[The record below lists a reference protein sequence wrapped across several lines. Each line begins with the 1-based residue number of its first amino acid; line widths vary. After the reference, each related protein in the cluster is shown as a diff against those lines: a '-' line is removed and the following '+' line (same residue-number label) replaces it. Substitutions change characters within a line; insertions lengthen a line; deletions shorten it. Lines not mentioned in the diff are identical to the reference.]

1 MTTSSLLRPEVGAP
15 GLFSRAVPGPTS
27 APRRG
32 PVAVA
37 RLGTLG
43 TRGCRGV
50 SLRAAPLVRGRVAVG
65 FTAPRA
71 IASDKIPKRADEP
84 SEVEEKTS
92 SNPDPAD
99 APKPPSAVID
109 VQSMTSTAS
118 NDDPEAASDGGDGGG
133 SGDDRG
139 SGGGGDGGD
148 EGSGDAGGG
157 RRPGQPELPPSM
169 VALAT
174 WAVSQTKDWS
184 AAADG
189 GLRAAFGTLV
199 GVNCI
204 TVMLVRAMRGRSERR
219 RRARDEKKRAAIEA
233 RNVAAH
239 EEELAALSR
248 RRDAEKN
255 AAVAEKEVVVGAG
268 GTNPA
273 FPPARRD
280 PGEVLNSMGRRPEPA
295 AAGGAAAAAAAG
307 AAVPTTVPSVDGF
320 DTDEAEDFLVRALES
335 YDGVD
340 ALEGLP
346 DAPPAGVSLSAA
358 ERGVQSRTSPRSPSP
373 SPSPG
378 ADFSSPPT
386 LAGEDVLAFA
396 VIPDDARDPRV
407 VTALGDVARAQ
418 AAAADAFRAAGVATA
433 RAADA
438 TDAAQRLQRAIA
450 AGASEEELNA
460 ISAQAAAAANGAA
473 AAAGKAATREGADL
487 LLRENG
493 AGVGR
498 AAKVAVGGVAAAAGA
513 VARGVSIATPVVV
526 DGARRYVPAAADAVG
541 RGAKTVWD
549 GDEVEGKRRPG
560 LKQRAGEFFAKFKR
574 RGGEDGGETAAP
586 AV

>member
-1 MTTSSLLRPEVGAP
+1 MTTSSLLRPEVGAS
-15 GLFSRAVPGPTS
+15 GLFSRGIPGPSS

-139 SGGGGDGGD
+139 SGGGGGG
-148 EGSGDAGGG
+148 EGSGDAG
-157 RRPGQPELPPSM
+157 RPGQPELPPSM

-219 RRARDEKKRAAIEA
+219 RRQRDEAKKAALEA
-233 RNVAAH
+233 KNVAAH
-239 EEELAALSR
+239 EEELAALSAR
-248 RRDAEKN
+248 RAAEKN
-255 AAVAEKEVVVGAG
+255 AAKEDLAFEKEVGGAG
-268 GTNPA
+268 TPTSSPA

-280 PGEVLNSMGRRPEPA
+280 PTEVLNSMSRRPDDASVITP
-295 AAGGAAAAAAAG
+295 AG
-307 AAVPTTVPSVDGF
+307 AAPGTVPPASSSFGTIDGF
-320 DTDEAEDFLVRALES
+320 DTDEAEDFFVRALES

-346 DAPPAGVSLSAA
+346 DVEAAAAA
-358 ERGVQSRTSPRSPSP
+358 ENGVQSRTSLPSPSP
-373 SPSPG
+373 SPS
-378 ADFSSPPT
+378 SPP

-407 VTALGDVARAQ
+407 VAALGDVARAQ
-418 AAAADAFRAAGVATA
+418 AAAADAMLNASAATA

-438 TDAAQRLQRAIA
+438 TAAAQRLQRAIA

-460 ISAQAAAAANGAA
+460 IAAQAAAAANGAVA
-473 AAAGKAATREGADL
+473 VAGKVASTVGAKVPAGA
-487 LLRENG
+487 NG
-493 AGVGR
+493 VGVGR
-498 AAKVAVGGVAAAAGA
+498 AAKVAAGGIAAAAGA

-549 GDEVEGKRRPG
+549 GDETPEGKRRPG
-560 LKQRAGEFFAKFKR
+560 LKTRASQFFAKFKR
-574 RGGEDGGETAAP
+574 KTGADGGEDGGETAAP

>member
-139 SGGGGDGGD
+139 SGGGGGG
-148 EGSGDAGGG
+148 EGSGDAG
-157 RRPGQPELPPSM
+157 RPGQPELPPSM

-295 AAGGAAAAAAAG
+295 AAGAAAAAAAG
-307 AAVPTTVPSVDGF
+307 AAPTTVPSVDGF

-560 LKQRAGEFFAKFKR
+560 LKQRAGGSSPRFKR

>member
-139 SGGGGDGGD
+139 SGGGGGG
-148 EGSGDAGGG
+148 EGSGDAG
-157 RRPGQPELPPSM
+157 RPGQPELPPSM

-255 AAVAEKEVVVGAG
+255 AAVAEKEVVMGAG

-295 AAGGAAAAAAAG
+295 AAGAAAAAAAAS
-307 AAVPTTVPSVDGF
+307 AAPTTVPSVDGF

-358 ERGVQSRTSPRSPSP
+358 ERGVQTRTLPPSPSP
-373 SPSPG
+373 FPSPG

-513 VARGVSIATPVVV
+513 VARGVSIATPVVM

>member
-139 SGGGGDGGD
+139 SGGGGGG
-148 EGSGDAGGG
+148 EGSGDAG
-157 RRPGQPELPPSM
+157 RPGQPELPPSM

-295 AAGGAAAAAAAG
+295 AAGGAAAAASAA
-307 AAVPTTVPSVDGF
+307 PTTVPSVDGF

-358 ERGVQSRTSPRSPSP
+358 ERGVQTRTSPRSPSP
-373 SPSPG
+373 SSSPG

>member
-133 SGDDRG
+133 SGDNRG
-139 SGGGGDGGD
+139 SGGGGGG
-148 EGSGDAGGG
+148 EGSGDAG
-157 RRPGQPELPPSM
+157 RPGQPELPPSM

-295 AAGGAAAAAAAG
+295 AAGGAAAATAASAAA
-307 AAVPTTVPSVDGF
+307 PTTVPSVDGF

>member
-295 AAGGAAAAAAAG
+295 AAGGAAAATAASAAA
-307 AAVPTTVPSVDGF
+307 PTTVPSVDGF

>member
-139 SGGGGDGGD
+139 SGGGGGG
-148 EGSGDAGGG
+148 EGSGDAG
-157 RRPGQPELPPSM
+157 RPGQPELPPSM

-295 AAGGAAAAAAAG
+295 AAGGAAAATAAG
-307 AAVPTTVPSVDGF
+307 AAAPTTVPSVDGF

-373 SPSPG
+373 G

-396 VIPDDARDPRV
+396 LIPDDARDPRV

>member
-1 MTTSSLLRPEVGAP
+1 
-15 GLFSRAVPGPTS
+15 
-27 APRRG
+27 
-32 PVAVA
+32 
-37 RLGTLG
+37 
-43 TRGCRGV
+43 
-50 SLRAAPLVRGRVAVG
+50 
-65 FTAPRA
+65 
-71 IASDKIPKRADEP
+71 
-84 SEVEEKTS
+84 
-92 SNPDPAD
+92 
-99 APKPPSAVID
+99 
-109 VQSMTSTAS
+109 
-118 NDDPEAASDGGDGGG
+118 
-133 SGDDRG
+133 
-139 SGGGGDGGD
+139 
-148 EGSGDAGGG
+148 
-157 RRPGQPELPPSM
+157 
-169 VALAT
+169 
-174 WAVSQTKDWS
+174 
-184 AAADG
+184 
-189 GLRAAFGTLV
+189 
-199 GVNCI
+199 
-204 TVMLVRAMRGRSERR
+204 MLVRAMRGRSERR

-307 AAVPTTVPSVDGF
+307 AAPTTVPSVDGF

-358 ERGVQSRTSPRSPSP
+358 ERGVQSRTSPR